1 MSENKGNEKII
12 TVIAG
17 IILAVIAV
25 VVVVVVVINST
36 EVTPSDSVSVS
47 DSGFDTSLSSK
58 TNDVSDLYGMSKE
71 EVEKICGKP
80 EEQLD
85 EGEQR
90 SFAIY
95 GDNNIT
101 YNNGF
106 VEKITV
112 YSSDF
117 LEFAGFRVG
126 DKPSEEEITSKIEEC
141 GFFIQSVSENSITCV
156 NDNCMVRVVFEDGR
170 IYSIQLTENPN
181 RGLSLD
187 NDRSYYDDDTDSEE
201 DSYTNTGSIP
211 MDIMDLYGMSKKN
224 IEKIYGKPKNTSI
237 APNGDY
243 VSCSYDNG
251 VYLTYEDNILTSLYS
266 GSPDFAHFAGFK
278 PGDTPSED
286 EILYGAEEYGYKTK
300 KIYKSDNG
308 DTYCI
313 EFVKDDHN
321 VLIGYIDG
329 EITDIMISLL
339 EHKASP
345 F

>member
-25 VVVVVVVINST
+25 VVVVVVVINSN
-36 EVTPSDSVSVS
+36 EVTTSDSVSVS

-95 GDNNIT
+95 GDNHIT

-112 YSSDF
+112 SSSDF

-126 DKPSEEEITSKIEEC
+126 DNPSEEEITSKIEEC
-141 GFFIQSVSENSITCV
+141 GFYIQSVSSN
-156 NDNCMVRVVFEDGR
+156 
-170 IYSIQLTENPN
+170 
-181 RGLSLD
+181 
-187 NDRSYYDDDTDSEE
+187 
-201 DSYTNTGSIP
+201 
-211 MDIMDLYGMSKKN
+211 
-224 IEKIYGKPKNTSI
+224 
-237 APNGDY
+237 
-243 VSCSYDNG
+243 
-251 VYLTYEDNILTSLYS
+251 
-266 GSPDFAHFAGFK
+266 
-278 PGDTPSED
+278 
-286 EILYGAEEYGYKTK
+286 
-300 KIYKSDNG
+300 
-308 DTYCI
+308 
-313 EFVKDDHN
+313 
-321 VLIGYIDG
+321 
-329 EITDIMISLL
+329 
-339 EHKASP
+339 
-345 F
+345 